1 MGLWIDNIIDVTV
14 SHFVHVHS
22 FKGVIFFSRLTVYN
36 SFFIPTCQLNNR
48 PLVYFQNDLSVSL
61 KLSLHLYT
69 DKYSIFP
76 HHHSIS
82 WWVIKIS
89 WTWLHYWI
97 FSWRYS
103 IILFDPYLFIVSPRT
118 SFNYGSIKVTLLS
131 RAYRTSFSNLWF
143 NIEHTLSTITPHAM
157 PGAA

>member
-1 MGLWIDNIIDVTV
+1 MLLFPILYMYIL
-14 SHFVHVHS
+14 S

-76 HHHSIS
+76 LHHSIS